1 MKQFFKNVFAS
12 LLGTIFAFIVIF
24 FLMIGIMMA
33 MVASLGSKDK
43 EVEVKANSVLKIN
56 PGYTITERTLDNPFK
71 NLSFDDSDQ
80 GNLGLNDLI
89 ASVKAAKEDENIKGI
104 YLELSSVPSGLA
116 TMKEFRD
123 ALADFKTSGK
133 FIVGYGEVIGQ
144 SGYYLGS
151 VANEVYVYP
160 EGLMEIKGFSSEIMF
175 LKGLLAKLEVEPQ
188 IIKVGTFKS
197 AVEPLFLD
205 KMSDANRE
213 QVTVYINSLYN
224 TFLADIAASRNLNV
238 DSLKMIAND
247 LMVQEAKDAV
257 KYKLLDGLMYPD
269 QMDARLKELA
279 GVDSGKEVTFID
291 IDKYA
296 NSLKPKTGKDKVA
309 VVYAVGSIESGE
321 GDDETIGSDR
331 IAKAI
336 KKAREDKNVK
346 AIVFRVNSPG
356 GSALA
361 SDVMWREVM
370 LAKEAKPFI
379 VSMGDVAASGG
390 YYISCAAD
398 KIFAQP
404 NTITG
409 SIGVFGVLPNA
420 QKFFNN
426 KLGITFDGVKT
437 GKYADLGN
445 INRPLTDAER
455 MIIQNSVNQIY
466 ASFTQK
472 VADGRKMSVQDVDKI
487 GQGRVW
493 SGTDALRIG
502 LVDTLGSL
510 NDAIAYA
517 ASKANLE
524 EYKLLELPY
533 VEDPVEKILKSISGD
548 AKASLLEWQMGTEA
562 YNTYK
567 QLKDIQTWTG
577 VQARMPYTI
586 TIK

>member
-510 NDAIAYA
+510 NYA